1 MLDIHRTDDAPDT
14 KVFFSH
20 SVLPSYIDPHNV
32 SAKKKPFSSFN
43 QQHFSHS
50 LDLILPEGIWEA
62 VRQEVQGVENSQY
75 ARCYMKLGE
84 VLEEEFLDSYVRQGS
99 IAMLSEGRP
108 LVDNRFSLFDGALRL
123 ELDRPTYE
131 RCGLVGTRI
140 EDGGKKHKNA
150 RWIVEFDLRSPAMR
164 KGKKGFGRLQW
175 ACKNVLDASL
185 AWLFWNANPSS
196 AEALREGK
204 EVLSK
209 HAPKITDMTPEVSR
223 LENIFVPNLRTRDL
237 PNVYDEIESLDLLEY
252 LHMLQLGS
260 PRVNAS
266 DNIDPHL
273 CRYDVPDFGT
283 GTRSQNLMSV
293 SWRGFMTPT
302 FVRAIFLAVWDAG
315 FKSSSN
321 RKKREAGDKDGDV
334 DMQDEQDEQADSK
347 ECEAWFA
354 MSAQAF
360 GGAGEWSLMQFT
372 QQDTL
377 VWHVE
382 E

>member
-1 MLDIHRTDDAPDT
+1 MLDIHSTDDVPDT
-14 KVFFSH
+14 KAFFSH
-20 SVLPSYIDPHNV
+20 SLLTSYIDPHNV
-32 SAKKKPFSSFN
+32 STKKKPFSSFN

-50 LDLILPEGIWEA
+50 LNLILPEGVWET
-62 VRQEVQGVENSQY
+62 VRQEVQGAGNAQY

-84 VLEEEFLDSYVRQGS
+84 VLEEEFVESYVRQGS

-108 LVDNRFSLFDGALRL
+108 LVDNCFSLFDGILRL
-123 ELDRPTYE
+123 EIDRPTYE

-140 EDGGKKHKNA
+140 EDGGKKYQNA
-150 RWIVEFDLRSPAMR
+150 RWVIEFDLRSTAMR
-164 KGKKGFGRLQW
+164 KGKKGLSRLQW
-175 ACKNVLDASL
+175 ACKNVLNASI

-223 LENIFVPNLRTRDL
+223 LRNVLVPTLRTQNL

-252 LHMLQLGS
+252 LHMLHLGS

-283 GTRSQNLMSV
+283 GITTQNLMCV

-302 FVRAIFLAVWDAG
+302 FVRAVYLAVWNAG
-315 FKSSSN
+315 FKSSSS
-321 RKKREAGDKDGDV
+321 RKKRETSDGDGDV
-334 DMQDEQDEQADSK
+334 EMQDGQADSN
-347 ECEAWFA
+347 EREAWFA

-360 GGAGEWSLMQFT
+360 GGVGEWTLMQFT
-372 QQDTL
+372 RQDTL
-377 VWHVE
+377 VWQVE
-382 E
+382 K